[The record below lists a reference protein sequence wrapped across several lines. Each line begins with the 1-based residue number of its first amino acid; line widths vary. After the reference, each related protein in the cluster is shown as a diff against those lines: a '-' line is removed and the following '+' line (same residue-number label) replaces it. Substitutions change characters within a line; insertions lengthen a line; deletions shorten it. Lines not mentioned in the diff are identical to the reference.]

1 MKRKFYTYRYLI
13 SNTAEQMSIFEMLHN
28 KESLIKKILLDLLD
42 QKKVSWNYA
51 TKRYIFTGIEKF
63 ERDIFIIKFARES
76 INKIYVE
83 DEIDIKKTDIL
94 EARYVYLIIDIK
106 NQILLI
112 EDKKSIFQD
121 FKTAI
126 KLINTFINEKIKE
139 YNYHL
144 NIFPLATKYT
154 FWQSVS
160 EAEKIYQLTLKL
172 NAPNMAFFANRS
184 TQRILK
190 AIKDEVNNDELD
202 LIFKN
207 SDGNLEVKKTGIG
220 TWIDYIREIGGK
232 YFMKYRENGIM
243 KTLSSNNDIYNV
255 ELEIDDELEN
265 NQKEEIKTKINN
277 ISELDNRE

>member
-13 SNTAEQMSIFEMLHN
+13 SNTAEQMNIFEMLYS
-28 KESLIKKILLDLLD
+28 KESLIKKILLDLLN
-42 QKKVSWNYA
+42 QKKASWNYA

-63 ERDIFIIKFARES
+63 DNDIFIIKFARES

-126 KLINTFINEKIKE
+126 NLINNFINEKIKE

-184 TQRILK
+184 TQKILK
-190 AIKDEVNNDELD
+190 AIKEEVNNDELD
-202 LIFKN
+202 LVFKN

-232 YFMKYRENGIM
+232 YFMRYKENGIM
-243 KTLSSNNDIYNV
+243 KTLSSSNDIYNI
-255 ELEIDDELEN
+255 ELEIDDELEQ
-265 NQKEEIKTKINN
+265 NQKEKIKTKINN
-277 ISELDNRE
+277 ISELNNRE

>member
-63 ERDIFIIKFARES
+63 ESDIFIIKFARES